1 MLLVNKKPLPSVA
14 KADSSELAEYVK
26 EFQKGMKFF
35 SEEFPRGVIRLN
47 RTGYPRKAKGK
58 VKPVPPFCMPLEW
71 MAENMDKNGSAL
83 WSYCKG
89 SPVVQANGLMDIR
102 ERSMW
107 LSGADMSLDW
117 KKDADFAFY
126 FYFKT
131 NMISSGTYRVKD
143 PEKEALKRAQARR
156 AKHDLATAIYDG
168 LIDENKLRAVAASWG
183 VDNAYKDIP
192 DIIREKLEKKVIEA
206 DEKKTKEP
214 NNHAIRGIQDFLEDV
229 KVGDEIRR
237 KALIQYA
244 VDQSKIKFDKF
255 AVKYKW
261 ADGRDIV
268 SVDPRFLNNS
278 IEYLANYLSHP
289 TQKTTWVGFVRGLI
303 DEDLIAHQD
312 NRGLYWLAEQL
323 GFEEKKRTVEE
334 LRTELLSLNV

>member
-14 KADSSELAEYVK
+14 KADSSELAEYIK
-26 EFQKGMKFF
+26 EFQKGLDFF
-35 SEEFPRGVIRLN
+35 RKEFSRGVIRLN

-131 NMISSGTYRVKD
+131 NMISGGTYRVKD
-143 PEKEALKRAQARR
+143 PEKEAIKRAQARK

-168 LIDENKLRAVAASWG
+168 LTDENKLRAVAASWG
-183 VDNAYKDIP
+183 VDNAYKDLAVLIS
-192 DIIREKLEKKVIEA
+192 EKLEKKVIEL
-206 DEKKTKEP
+206 DEKKSKEP
-214 NNHAIRGIQDFLEDV
+214 NNHSLRGIQEFLEDV

-244 VDQSKIKFDKF
+244 IDMGKIKYDSFSI
-255 AVKYKW
+255 KYKW

-268 SVDPRFLNNS
+268 MVDPRYTDRIQF
-278 IEYLANYLSHP
+278 LANYLSHS
-289 TQKTTWVGFVRGLI
+289 TQKATWVGFVRGLL
-303 DEDLIAHQD
+303 DEDLITHQD
-312 NRGLYWLAEQL
+312 KRGLYWLAEQL
-323 GFEEKKRTVEE
+323 EFEEKKRTIEE